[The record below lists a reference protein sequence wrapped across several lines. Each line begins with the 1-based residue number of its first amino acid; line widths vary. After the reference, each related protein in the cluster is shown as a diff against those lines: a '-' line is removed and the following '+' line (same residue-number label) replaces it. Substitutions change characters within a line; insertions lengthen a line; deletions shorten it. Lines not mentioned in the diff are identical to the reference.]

1 MTTAS
6 TETAISL
13 PTGTW
18 NVDPIH
24 STIAFEVKHFGIS
37 TFRGQF
43 TGFEGRIATGD
54 GGLERVEG
62 TVRPDSVDVR
72 DPQLSAHL
80 QSEDF
85 FHVASHPEISFA
97 STAVRRVSDG
107 RFELDGELSIR
118 GATRPVTLEVELDGA
133 GPGPDGTDR
142 ISLVGRGEIDRTE
155 FGIAFD
161 GRLDNGALIVGE
173 KVRLVLTVEAFRQEA

>member
-1 MTTAS
+1 MATA
-6 TETAISL
+6 TEQTAVSL
-13 PTGTW
+13 PAGTW

-24 STIAFEVKHFGIS
+24 STIGFEVKHFGIS

-43 TGFEGRIATGD
+43 TGFEGRIETGD
-54 GGLERVEG
+54 GTLERVEG
-62 TVRPDSVDVR
+62 TIKPDSVDVR

-85 FHVASHPEISFA
+85 FDVASHPEISFA
-97 STAVRRVSDG
+97 STGARKVADG
-107 RFELDGELSIR
+107 RFELDGELTIR
-118 GATRPVTLEVELDGA
+118 GATRPVALEVEVEGS
-133 GPGPDGTDR
+133 GQGPDGGDR
-142 ISLVGRGEIDRTE
+142 ISLAGRGEIDRTE

-173 KVRLVLTVEAFRQEA
+173 KVRLVLTVEAVREG